1 MSNTIL
7 NIIVFLLTAV
17 LVVDSFFLILLVL
30 VQLPK
35 KEAGA
40 GLAFGGGASDA
51 IFGAGGGNALTK
63 ITKYAVFIFFALS
76 LSLSVLHSH
85 MIEAKHDAF
94 KEAVQAQ
101 AAKTKPAPNPVGLQ
115 QNFLKSEGTLTN
127 AAATDTNKASAPIN
141 LQMTAPAKPAPGQ
154 GPTNKTATP
163 VVKPAVAATNAAST
177 KK

>member
-1 MSNTIL
+1 MSTTIL
-7 NIIVFLLTAV
+7 NIIVFLFTAV

-63 ITKYAVFIFFALS
+63 ITKYAVFVFFALA
-76 LSLSVLHSH
+76 LGLSVLHSH
-85 MIEAKHDAF
+85 MLENKRDAF
-94 KEAVQAQ
+94 KEAVKAE
-101 AAKTKPAPNPVGLQ
+101 AAKSAKPGPSPVALQ
-115 QNFLKSEGTLTN
+115 PNFLKSEGTLTN
-127 AAATDTNKASAPIN
+127 AAPAAT
-141 LQMTAPAKPAPGQ
+141 
-154 GPTNKTATP
+154 TNKTAAPIKLEMTP
-163 VVKPAVAATNAAST
+163 PVKPAATATNAGSP